1 MINQSV
7 NEGKTAAI
15 ISHFWIIGL
24 IIAFIMNMSK
34 KNYFSSFY
42 IRQMIGLNALQ
53 FLNGWIVYKF
63 LGGTAGWIV
72 GVLLF
77 VLWIISLFGAIKSEE
92 KLVPVVGEQFQ
103 NWFKNF

>member
-53 FLNGWIVYKF
+53 VLNGWIVYKF

-77 VLWIISLFGAIKSEE
+77 ILWIISLFGAIKSEE